1 MVIETPLV
9 IKISI
14 HLVAFLLAWSWNLMR
29 GSLKKILL
37 LWCPGC
43 FHSVGDADEGA
54 VEGGKVGVSGQVHN
68 VCP

>member
-1 MVIETPLV
+1 
-9 IKISI
+9 
-14 HLVAFLLAWSWNLMR
+14 MR
-29 GSLKKILL
+29 GSLKKILLL